1 LLDECSEVPWD
12 WAREGVVLI
21 SQAQSLRQK
30 QHVRTARNGIMGGSG
45 ANSKRAD
52 GFKFDLLR

>member
-1 LLDECSEVPWD
+1 MQSEVPWD

-30 QHVRTARNGIMGGSG
+30 QHVRNARNGIMGGSG